1 MNQQLAP
8 AGTVR
13 RARMSDAKI
22 IRDIIEPYAVKG
34 EMLPRPLTE
43 IYEQLRDFL
52 VFEDGPTVLG
62 VAALKLSWE
71 GLAELRSLAVLES
84 AGRRGIGSTLV
95 EACLEEARMFDIQRV
110 FTLTYRPT
118 FFSRFGFKEVNKEIF
133 PQKIWTD
140 CMHCRFYTDCKEIA
154 MQVEV

>member
-1 MNQQLAP
+1 MNQRLA
-8 AGTVR
+8 ATGTVR

-22 IRDIIEPYAVKG
+22 IREIIEPYAAKG

-43 IYEQLRDFL
+43 IYEQLRDF
-52 VFEDGPTVLG
+52 VVYEDGATVLG

-71 GLAELRSLAVLES
+71 GLAEIRSLAVVES
-84 AGRRGIGSTLV
+84 AGHRGIGSTLV
-95 EACLEEARMFDIQRV
+95 EACLEEARLFDIHRV

-118 FFSRFGFKEVNKEIF
+118 FFARFGFHEVNKEIF
-133 PQKIWTD
+133 PQKIWKD